1 MPSMQKKGKLRSS
14 AGSSEGPHAEWE
26 PDVTQSCRK
35 TRLEGEWKK
44 NKVLLVEDDV

>member
-1 MPSMQKKGKLRSS
+1 MQKKGKLRSS

-26 PDVTQSCRK
+26 PDVIQSCRK